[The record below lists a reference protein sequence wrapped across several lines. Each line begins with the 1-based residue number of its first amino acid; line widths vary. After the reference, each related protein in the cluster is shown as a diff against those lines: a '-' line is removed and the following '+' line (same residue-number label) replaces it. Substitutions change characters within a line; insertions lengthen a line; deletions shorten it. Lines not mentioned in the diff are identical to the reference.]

1 MRAEMKFMKKGI
13 VMLVA
18 VGACLLALSAS
29 ANTITYTTPS
39 GATESGGSP
48 VSASA
53 TFVTGPGTV
62 TITLANLLA
71 NPKNIAQCISDLSF
85 VLGGGQTSGSLAS
98 SSGTQRFVA
107 ADGTWT
113 TGSTGSTG
121 WGVDAGTLHLTALG
135 FSGPAYLII
144 GPPDGSGVYSAGNS
158 SFAGNGPH
166 NPLLG
171 LSAIFTLNITGV
183 TEGSTV
189 TGATFSFGTT
199 VGNNVTVGRPPNEVP
214 DGGATVLLLGAALS
228 GLGLIRRLRS

>member
-1 MRAEMKFMKKGI
+1 MRAEIKFMKKGI

-39 GATESGGSP
+39 GATESGGNP

-53 TFVTGPGTV
+53 TFITGPGTV

-71 NPKNIAQCISDLSF
+71 NPTTVAQLISDISFGLSS
-85 VLGGGQTSGSLAS
+85 GQTAGTLAS

-135 FSGPAYLII
+135 FVGPAGLIL
-144 GPPDGSGVYSAGNS
+144 GPPNGSSVYSAANNS
-158 SFAGNGPH
+158 IAGNGPH
-166 NPLLG
+166 NPFLALN
-171 LSAIFTLNITGV
+171 ATFTLNVTGV